1 MTDKEKIQQMMR
13 DMAQGKETASQ
24 MMVFN
29 PETKRLEVASADD
42 AAKKDM
48 LRVVPEDMKV
58 SHSRAVSWQEAG
70 K

>member
-1 MTDKEKIQQMMR
+1 MTNKERIQEMMR
-13 DMAQGKETASQ
+13 VLSQGDQVANQ

-48 LRVVPEDMKV
+48 LRVTPEDMKV
-58 SHSRAVSWQEAG
+58 SHSCIVSR
-70 K
+70 